1 MSVKLNGARN
11 SWGSEMT
18 SSETF
23 LITDMSN
30 EAAPVVMGED
40 KSRFMVWRSY
50 YNVSGTRVLQ
60 KSPRTRAPTHKIK
73 ISPFTEFHGNHSLS
87 LIAMA
92 TGISV
97 PFFLLNWPISSL
109 SGTSPLAASSFE
121 GDGNQPNLNNPPM
134 QTGDQ
139 HLTVF
144 LQSWWSCVISTNAQ
158 LHTHR
163 RR

>member
-1 MSVKLNGARN
+1 MGIWDDIIWDISNNRHVK
-11 SWGSEMT
+11 WGSACCNGGRQKQIYGLTVLLQCFWYE
-18 SSETF
+18 SPPK
-23 LITDMSN
+23 IT
-30 EAAPVVMGED
+30 
-40 KSRFMVWRSY
+40 
-50 YNVSGTRVLQ
+50 
-60 KSPRTRAPTHKIK
+60 THSCTHTQNQNIPLHR
-73 ISPFTEFHGNHSLS
+73 IPWQPFIEPNRHGNRHQRS
-87 LIAMA
+87 
-92 TGISV
+92 
-97 PFFLLNWPISSL
+97 FFLLNWPISSL

-144 LQSWWSCVISTNAQ
+144 LQSWWSCVISTSAQ